1 MLPVNPL
8 TSGATMTTKLEN
20 MTGECEAILM
30 ASRNYN
36 VENNIWPTDVIT
48 TNYLLTQT
56 AAMKSV
62 YDELSVLS
70 AQQRSQFLD
79 QLVGTLSFWS
89 PEDAIEMRAARNRLI
104 DVNKKISALAKDL
117 ADLLE
122 ERSTLENQHPF
133 SSNTHYHIANVIKEA
148 SRDNYHFQSFLAKPL
163 EALTGQFD
171 LKYWPYLPS
180 VINEIANDAATAGIY
195 ATDPRT
201 EAATSS
207 NRSSK
212 ADFVRAILSMIEELK
227 STPSLYF
234 PRSFSLSDSAMADI
248 VNVCLKLGAEELV
261 DGAYVKNLRH
271 RGKRAV

>member
-1 MLPVNPL
+1 
-8 TSGATMTTKLEN
+8 MTTKLEN